1 MLSAND
7 IASITAIVAAS
18 LDVTLPQYRNTPGE
32 DTSGHATETY
42 AFFANVALN
51 IIRPSATTL
60 QLFADVIGSQRAIII
75 RVMKTQDVKQGD
87 RFVYDGLNWRVQAL
101 MDSESYTVTKE
112 YLLSVVAYG

>member
-1 MLSAND
+1 MLSAAD
-7 IASITAIVAAS
+7 ITSMTAIVAGS

-32 DTSGHATETY
+32 DTSGHPTENY

-60 QLFADVIGSQRAIII
+60 QLFADVIGSQRAIMI

-87 RFVYDGLNWRVQAL
+87 RFVYDTLNWRVQAL
-101 MDSESYTVTKE
+101 MDAESYTFTKE